1 MTKLS
6 EEAKKAIGEIRPSLV
21 ATASRTGKPNVS
33 AKGSLRVLDDEHVVF
48 ADIASP
54 RTVANIRE
62 NSQMAIICLD
72 AAARKGCRIWGK
84 GSIFNTGELFDQL
97 TAEYAKKN
105 MEVKNVV
112 KVAVEEVETF

>member
-33 AKGSLRVLDDEHVVF
+33 AKGSLRVLDDEHVAF